1 MHGRAGQSLGD
12 RRRGV
17 CRCARVDCGACTNG
31 VVTSAADYA
40 VRGPANRPVVNDD
53 RPEPGSGAVRPAF
66 ARDTARRWVLH
77 IDMDAFFASCEQL
90 TRPTLRGRPVL
101 VGGTGAR
108 GVVAGASYE
117 ARVFGARSAMPMHQ
131 ARRLVGVTAV
141 VVPPRGALYGVLSGR
156 VFDTLRSRIPVL
168 ETLSFDEAFGEPAE
182 LAGANVAAVT
192 DFCAELRAAVRES
205 TGLVASV
212 GAGTGKQLAKI
223 ASGMA
228 KPDGIRV
235 ISPGEQQELLAG
247 LPVRKLWGIGP
258 VAESRLRTLGIET
271 VGAFAALPEVEA
283 VSILGG
289 SIGAALHRLARG
301 IDDRPVAERA
311 EAKQIS
317 AETTYENDIVTLEGL
332 RPAIT
337 AMAAAAHRRLV
348 RDGRAARTVVLK
360 LKRADMSITTR
371 SSTLPYATEDLA
383 TLTAAAQRAALD
395 PRELGPV
402 RLVGVGYA
410 GLSTIRQESLFPE
423 LDRMSESS
431 GDSGVTTSD
440 TGEPGP
446 RDGVAGVRRG
456 DSGGSE
462 GAGVSAE
469 FTDPGSSADEPGP
482 GAEGVDAVGIVAAD
496 QENSADS
503 VRSTASTATAGAA
516 AQAVGVRRTGAA
528 ETAGAAAD
536 SDITAG
542 GVPDWRAGSD
552 VVHPE
557 FGFGWVQ
564 GSGHGRVTVRF
575 ESRSTGPGIA
585 RTFAADNTELRP
597 ADPLGSLS

>member
-1 MHGRAGQSLGD
+1 MAGRTFWVHGHQQPGTGRSSPAAAG
-12 RRRGV
+12 RGGETV
-17 CRCARVDCGACTNG
+17 SHS
-31 VVTSAADYA
+31 VVSGGHPDT
-40 VRGPANRPVVNDD
+40 GPA
-53 RPEPGSGAVRPAF
+53 APAHE
-66 ARDTARRWVLH
+66 TSRRWVLH
-77 IDMDAFFASCEQL
+77 MDMDAFFASCEQL

-108 GVVAGASYE
+108 AVVAGASYE
-117 ARVFGARSAMPMHQ
+117 ARVFGARSAMPMQQ
-131 ARRLVGVTAV
+131 ARRMVGAPAV
-141 VVPPRGALYGVLSGR
+141 VVPPRGALYGVLSGQ
-156 VFDTLRSRIPVL
+156 VFDTLRARIPVL

-182 LAGANVAAVT
+182 LAGASVAEVIA
-192 DFCAELRAAVRES
+192 FCERLRAAVRER
-205 TGLVASV
+205 TGLVVSV
-212 GAGTGKQLAKI
+212 GAGSGKQLAKI

-235 ISPGEQQELLAG
+235 IAPGEQQALLAA

-317 AETTYENDIVTLEGL
+317 AETTYDTDIVTLERL
-332 RPAIT
+332 RPAISE
-337 AMAAAAHRRLV
+337 MAAAAHRRLT

-371 SSTLPYATEDLA
+371 STTLAYATEDLP

-395 PRELGPV
+395 PRELGPI

-423 LDRMSESS
+423 LDRAGAEAEVLAGAGAAGPGLSAGSPAEEEESS
-431 GDSGVTTSD
+431 V
-440 TGEPGP
+440 
-446 RDGVAGVRRG
+446 
-456 DSGGSE
+456 
-462 GAGVSAE
+462 
-469 FTDPGSSADEPGP
+469 
-482 GAEGVDAVGIVAAD
+482 
-496 QENSADS
+496 DS
-503 VRSTASTATAGAA
+503 VRIAADPGPSGDGRATAAPG
-516 AQAVGVRRTGAA
+516 RA
-528 ETAGAAAD
+528 ETGDIAGGSGIAAD
-536 SDITAG
+536 GT
-542 GVPDWRAGSD
+542 PLWRPGTD
-552 VVHPE
+552 VRHPE

-564 GSGHGRVTVRF
+564 GAGHGRVTVRF
-575 ESRSTGPGIA
+575 ETRSTGPGIA

>member
-1 MHGRAGQSLGD
+1 MSSFAG
-12 RRRGV
+12 
-17 CRCARVDCGACTNG
+17 
-31 VVTSAADYA
+31 
-40 VRGPANRPVVNDD
+40 
-53 RPEPGSGAVRPAF
+53 E
-66 ARDTARRWVLH
+66 TARRWVLH

-131 ARRLVGVTAV
+131 ARRMVGVTAV
-141 VVPPRGALYGVLSGR
+141 VVPPRGALYGVLSGQ
-156 VFDTLRSRIPVL
+156 VFDTLRARIPVL
-168 ETLSFDEAFGEPAE
+168 ETLSFDEAFGEPVE
-182 LAGANVAAVT
+182 LAGVSVSEVV
-192 DFCAELRAAVRES
+192 DFCAELRAAVRER

-212 GAGTGKQLAKI
+212 GAGGGKQLAKI

-235 ISPGEQQELLAG
+235 IAPGEQQELLAG

-283 VSILGG
+283 ASILGG
-289 SIGAALHRLARG
+289 STGVALHRLARG

-317 AETTYENDIVTLEGL
+317 AETTYEKDIVTLERL

-337 AMAAAAHRRLV
+337 EMAAAAHRRLV

-371 SSTLPYATEDLA
+371 SSTLPYATEDLP
-383 TLTAAAQRAALD
+383 TLTAAAQRAAVD

-410 GLSTIRQESLFPE
+410 GLSAIRQESLFPE
-423 LDRMSESS
+423 LDRVGGESTDAAASSAGAGDMRTRPDLVTGVRDERTVGAERWDVAANPPIAGPAEADQGAAGRAGPVGAAPEFVAPGQESS
-431 GDSGVTTSD
+431 V
-440 TGEPGP
+440 
-446 RDGVAGVRRG
+446 
-456 DSGGSE
+456 
-462 GAGVSAE
+462 
-469 FTDPGSSADEPGP
+469 
-482 GAEGVDAVGIVAAD
+482 
-496 QENSADS
+496 DS
-503 VRSTASTATAGAA
+503 VRSTAGAPPSDGCAEPSGTARTGPAETGGAA
-516 AQAVGVRRTGAA
+516 M
-528 ETAGAAAD
+528 D
-536 SDITAG
+536 SGITAG
-542 GVPDWRAGSD
+542 SVVDWRPGSD

-564 GSGHGRVTVRF
+564 GAGHGRVTVRF

-585 RTFAADNTELRP
+585 RTFSADNTELRP

>member
-1 MHGRAGQSLGD
+1 MSGEGPE
-12 RRRGV
+12 RR
-17 CRCARVDCGACTNG
+17 
-31 VVTSAADYA
+31 
-40 VRGPANRPVVNDD
+40 
-53 RPEPGSGAVRPAF
+53 SGATRHVF
-66 ARDTARRWVLH
+66 AGETARRWVLH

-156 VFDTLRSRIPVL
+156 VFDTLRARIPVL

-182 LAGANVAAVT
+182 LAGASVSAVL

-228 KPDGIRV
+228 KPDGIKV
-235 ISPGEQQELLAG
+235 IAPGEQQELLAG

-258 VAESRLRTLGIET
+258 VAESRLRALGIET

-317 AETTYENDIVTLEGL
+317 AETTYETDIVTLEGL

-337 AMAAAAHRRLV
+337 EMAAAAHRRLV

-383 TLTAAAQRAALD
+383 TLTSAAQRAALD
-395 PRELGPV
+395 PRDLGPV

-423 LDRMSESS
+423 LDRLGADST
-431 GDSGVTTSD
+431 DSGADVAGHGATVAPARDLARGSPDDETNGPVGQGLPSAPSVAGAAD
-440 TGEPGP
+440 GEPGP
-446 RDGVAGVRRG
+446 D
-456 DSGGSE
+456 
-462 GAGVSAE
+462 
-469 FTDPGSSADEPGP
+469 
-482 GAEGVDAVGIVAAD
+482 GAELRPEFVARE
-496 QENSADS
+496 QESSVDS
-503 VRSTASTATAGAA
+503 VRSTVGEPPSGPSAGPAA
-516 AQAVGVRRTGAA
+516 GPRA
-528 ETAGAAAD
+528 ETVDAAAD
-536 SDITAG
+536 PGVTAG
-542 GVPDWRAGSD
+542 GVVDWRAGSD

-564 GSGHGRVTVRF
+564 GAGHGRVTVRF